1 MERHGADLTGLK
13 QYKEMINKKTAIVLM
28 ILVLIPLIIMSFY
41 YVKLERKIKVLNADL
56 SIQNDISKTLN
67 LSIIEYEDLLKNKN
81 IYLEN
86 KNKELSEMTDN
97 KSIEIVSTLITYT
110 EKSIEI
116 INEVIKE
123 NK

>member
-1 MERHGADLTGLK
+1 MERHGAELTELK
-13 QYKEMINKKTAIVLM
+13 EYKELINKKTAIVLI
-28 ILVLIPLIIMSFY
+28 ILVLIPLIVMSFY

-67 LSIIEYEDLLKNKN
+67 LSIIEYEELLKNKN

-86 KNKELSEMTDN
+86 KNKELSEITDN
-97 KSIEIVSTLITYT
+97 TSIEIVSSLITYT